1 MSNSTAGM
9 NNRWPP
15 QIKYIVGN
23 EACER
28 FSFYG
33 MKGILVGYMTATL
46 LKGGLNMSPDKAT
59 SIFHLFVFANYFTP
73 LIGAWLSDKIFG
85 RYNTILW
92 VSLFYCAGHGVLAF
106 GDMVQTA
113 DQKFALLCV
122 GLTLIAFGAGG
133 IKPCVSAFMGD
144 QFKSDQNHLLQ
155 KAYGAFYWSINF
167 GSFFSFIV
175 IPQIRDKYG
184 YGWAFGV
191 PGILMAVATI
201 IFWLGRRH
209 YVRSEPTGDQRWL
222 QKILT
227 SVAIAL
233 GVSCVWIIL
242 SKIQLIG
249 SAAVEMLGAWG
260 PWVKLVVELMLLILS
275 IGLCLSAII
284 VLSVYT
290 VRLHRRIDRNSE
302 KCEASPFVVWWY
314 GLTSPVMGKTGG
326 LWDSASKRFAPKSFD
341 NGVSMAR
348 ILSIFV
354 LIPPFWALFD
364 QSHSTWVLQGNKMN
378 VVELTGIWKT
388 SFGWFFGSH
397 INAENM
403 QSTNPLLVM
412 MLVPLMTL
420 MVYPA
425 LGKFVTPLRRMG
437 LGMFFAAASYVI
449 VAWLQQRIDD
459 GEKISVAWQ
468 ILPYIFLTTGEV
480 LISATGLE
488 FAFTQAAPAMKST
501 IMSFWLLTVAVGN
514 ALVSIITSVLSS
526 EAGGHSA
533 AVSPGR
539 FLMYAGLTCVVG
551 VLFAVVASRYKYRD
565 ANAAA

>member
-1 MSNSTAGM
+1 MSTATAKT
-9 NNRWPP
+9 NDRWPP

-33 MKGILVGYMTATL
+33 LKGILVGYMTGEV
-46 LKGGLNMSPDKAT
+46 LKGGLHMSPDKAT

-73 LIGAWLSDKIFG
+73 LLGAWLSDKIFG

-92 VSLFYCAGHGVLAF
+92 VSLFYCAGHGVLATSELF
-106 GDMVQTA
+106 PDTET
-113 DQKFALLCV
+113 KFYVLCV

-167 GSFFSFIV
+167 GSFFSFIL
-175 IPQIRDKYG
+175 IPRIRDNYG

-191 PGILMAVATI
+191 PGILMGVATI
-201 IFWLGRRH
+201 IFWLGRKH
-209 YVRSEPTGDQRWL
+209 YMRVPPSIETDRAGFFAVTWYAMTHLGERKAGQSFWDISRSRFSDAEVNAAA
-222 QKILT
+222 
-227 SVAIAL
+227 SV
-233 GVSCVWIIL
+233 
-242 SKIQLIG
+242 
-249 SAAVEMLGAWG
+249 G
-260 PWVKLVVELMLLILS
+260 P
-275 IGLCLSAII
+275 
-284 VLSVYT
+284 
-290 VRLHRRIDRNSE
+290 
-302 KCEASPFVVWWY
+302 
-314 GLTSPVMGKTGG
+314 
-326 LWDSASKRFAPKSFD
+326 
-341 NGVSMAR
+341 

-364 QSHSTWVLQGNKMN
+364 QSHSTWVLQGNQME
-378 VVELTGIWKT
+378 VVNLTGAWKT
-388 SFGWFFGSH
+388 AFGWFFGER

-420 MVYPA
+420 VIYPW

-437 LGMFFAAASYVI
+437 LGMFVAASSYVI
-449 VAWLQQRIDD
+449 VAWLQQRIDS
-459 GEKISVAWQ
+459 GEQISVAWQ

-488 FAFTQAAPAMKST
+488 FAFTQAAPEMKST
-501 IMSFWLLTVAVGN
+501 IMSFWLLTVAAGN
-514 ALVSIITSVLSS
+514 ALVSIITTAFSS
-526 EAGGHSA
+526 EAGGHAS

-551 VLFAVVASRYKYRD
+551 VVFAVVASFYRYR
-565 ANAAA
+565 NEPPSGNVVQ